1 MDKIT
6 ESSIIIKDDFNNIYI
21 IRKKSKRNEPKLWSL
36 VGRKLRG
43 KDTTEKCILRAIKE
57 DLKAVIF
64 NLKEYDEIMLPEE
77 EKCMLFTGE
86 LKEKVTFG
94 TDVVEGK
101 WISLRQLEDFDFV
114 PQDKK
119 KIIKYF
125 NI

>member
-21 IRKKSKRNEPKLWSL
+21 VRRKSKKNEPKLWSL

-57 DLKAVIF
+57 DLKTVIF
-64 NLKEYDEIMLPEE
+64 NLKEYDEIKLSEE
-77 EKCMLFTGE
+77 EGCLLFTGE
-86 LKEKVTFG
+86 LKERVTLG
-94 TDVVEGK
+94 NDVVEGK
-101 WISLRQLEDFDFV
+101 WIGLRQVEEFDFV
-114 PQDKK
+114 PEDKK
-119 KIIKYF
+119 KIIRYF

>member
-64 NLKEYDEIMLPEE
+64 NLKEYDEVKLSEDI
-77 EKCMLFTGE
+77 CMLFTGE
-86 LKEKVTFG
+86 LKERVTFG

-101 WISLRQLEDFDFV
+101 WISLKQVEDFDFV
-114 PQDKK
+114 PEDKK
-119 KIIKYF
+119 KIIQYF
-125 NI
+125 NV